1 VVHLARED
9 FAIEELAHWTSPRTK
24 GRWPVRLSLAV
35 PAHGIALEAAA
46 MAQDCEIDG
55 RASTG
60 TIYWEGPVSLR
71 GASEGAIAGEGY
83 LEVTGR
89 AGSLEARF

>member
-1 VVHLARED
+1 
-9 FAIEELAHWTSPRTK
+9 
-24 GRWPVRLSLAV
+24 
-35 PAHGIALEAAA
+35 

-60 TIYWEGPVSLR
+60 TVYWEGPVSLQ